1 MKTPACCI
9 NPTRRLLVFGLLIS
23 SLTLFAA
30 DTNHWDVQVAG
41 LRVITPSTDSKNN
54 FNGALMAPPGVAVE
68 VRLTPPY
75 GKVVNINQ
83 NASKVDSFTDDKG
96 TDLLAV
102 RSDNPFSKPGF
113 GIMDASKGTYA
124 TAAIQA
130 AGLPAKGAT
139 GLNISGTVVL
149 EIATGTNLFTVDNVE
164 MKTNATFNI
173 DDLPVIISNVGTN
186 RNQWMAKN
194 YQYSVTFSSFR
205 DLGNISNL
213 EFFDPQGNK
222 IGASKSSWGG
232 GPLGYM
238 IEYNIKQKVDRMKIV
253 ATCWQGLETVE
264 VPISIKTGLG
274 L

>member
-1 MKTPACCI
+1 MKSTFQKVLAVVLPLMI
-9 NPTRRLLVFGLLIS
+9 LIS
-23 SLTLFAA
+23 GSRVFADA
-30 DTNHWDVQVAG
+30 TNEWNAQVTG
-41 LRVITPSTDSKNN
+41 LRVITPSTDTKNN

-75 GKVVNINQ
+75 GKVININQ

-102 RSDNPFSKPGF
+102 QSDNPFSKPGF
-113 GIMDASKGTYA
+113 GIMDSSKGAYA
-124 TAAIQA
+124 TVDIQA

-139 GLNISGTVVL
+139 VLNISGKVVL

-164 MKTNATFNI
+164 MKTNSAFTI
-173 DDLPVIISNVGTN
+173 GDLPIMISNVETN
-186 RNQWMAKN
+186 RNSWMAKD
-194 YQYSVTFSSFR
+194 YKYHVTFSSLR
-205 DLGNISNL
+205 DMGNISKL
-213 EFFDPQGNK
+213 EFFDLQGNK

-238 IEYNIKQKVDRMKIV
+238 IEYNIKQNVDRVKIV

-264 VPISIKTGLG
+264 VPISVKTGLG